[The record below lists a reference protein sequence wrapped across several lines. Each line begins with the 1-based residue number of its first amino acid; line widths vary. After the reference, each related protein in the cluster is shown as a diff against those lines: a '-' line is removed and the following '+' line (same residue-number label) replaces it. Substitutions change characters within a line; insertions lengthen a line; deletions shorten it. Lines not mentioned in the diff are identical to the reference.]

1 MEPNTPMRYTA
12 PNGDQ
17 FKCIV
22 LTGRVDIIFGTVVV
36 KRDDDGRTV
45 HAYPRHLE
53 PINEA

>member
-1 MEPNTPMRYTA
+1 MECNTPMIYIA
-12 PNGDQ
+12 PNGEQ
-17 FKCIV
+17 FNCTV

-36 KRDDDGRTV
+36 KRDDDGRMV